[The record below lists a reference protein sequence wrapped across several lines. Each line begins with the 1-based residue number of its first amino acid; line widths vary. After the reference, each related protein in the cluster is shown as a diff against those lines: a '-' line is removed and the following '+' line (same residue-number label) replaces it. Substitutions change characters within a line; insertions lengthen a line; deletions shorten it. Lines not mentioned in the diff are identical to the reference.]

1 MEYKYFIKYGAKVRW
16 TWRDYNFY
24 AAICKGYGPIPY
36 EEKEEIVTIVGTPR
50 DNNFKQFISL
60 ETWFDD
66 EEVEVKIRKEN
77 GVETYAPLNELSVY
91 ATMED
96 LSFDDLKSLRKQIS
110 LGSIYLADY
119 DNCFGVDRKEVSDY
133 ADGFGNEINWND
145 DLDTPENFAL
155 YCRGELQLDAA

>member
-24 AAICKGYGPIPY
+24 AAICKGYGPVPY

-66 EEVEVKIRKEN
+66 EEVEVKIRREN
-77 GVETYAPLNELSVY
+77 GSETYASLNELSVY
-91 ATMED
+91 AEIVD
-96 LSFDDLKSLRKQIS
+96 LSFDELKSLREQIS
-110 LGSIYLADY
+110 VGSIYLADY
-119 DNCFGVDRKEVSDY
+119 DNSFGVDRNVVCSICDGYLEWLDEMFGEEL
-133 ADGFGNEINWND
+133 ADEN
-145 DLDTPENFAL
+145 DTPENFAH
-155 YCRGELQLDAA
+155 YIAA